1 MTTTETQF
9 RTAEVA
15 RLADVSLRQLQMWE
29 EKRIAIASRER
40 RVRRY
45 SVSQALFVMVLAEL
59 LRRRGLS
66 SQRLRRLSV
75 VVRQALSDH
84 GVHSGRCAFLLTDGK
99 NVQFANSQNQTCEIV
114 SNFSKPILCVNVSA
128 CLDRIKKNQ
137 FV

>member
-1 MTTTETQF
+1 MTTTETRF

-29 EKRIAIASRER
+29 EKRIALASREG

-45 SVSQALFVMVLAEL
+45 SVSQALFVMVLAE

-114 SNFSKPILCVNVSA
+114 SNFFKPILCVNVSA
-128 CLDRIKKNQ
+128 CLDRIEKNQ